1 MVKNL
6 GPAVPGRVENRGD
19 HAEPG
24 TPGTDSDPVTPGD
37 PMTLEDLL
45 PEAELTDHPVAEDP
59 FRDWALFLSEAYAD
73 R

>member
-1 MVKNL
+1 V
-6 GPAVPGRVENRGD
+6 
-19 HAEPG
+19 PG
-24 TPGTDSDPVTPGD
+24 TPGTDSDPVTPED
-37 PMTLEDLL
+37 VFTLEDLL